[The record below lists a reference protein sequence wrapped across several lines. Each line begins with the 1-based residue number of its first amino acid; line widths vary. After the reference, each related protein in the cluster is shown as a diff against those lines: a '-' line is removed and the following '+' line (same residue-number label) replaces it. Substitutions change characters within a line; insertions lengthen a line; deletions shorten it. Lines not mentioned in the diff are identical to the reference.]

1 MDITRYI
8 PTGKKNAISTKDLM
22 KATKRTQREIGR
34 LVRNARCNGDVILS
48 DSKGGYWLP
57 DYSEADIDKQLTA
70 FIRYM
75 DSKNTYS
82 AVSSAKAAL
91 KRVNSAAQVRINEV

>member
-8 PTGKKNAISTKDLM
+8 PTGKKNAISTKDLV
-22 KATKRTQREIGR
+22 KATKKTQREVCR
-34 LVRNARCNGDVILS
+34 LVRNARCYGAVILT

-57 DYSEADIDKQLTA
+57 DYSEADIEKQLTA

-91 KRVNSAAQVRINEV
+91 KRVNSAAQVQITEV

>member
-8 PTGKKNAISTKDLM
+8 PTGKKNAISTKDLV
-22 KATKRTQREIGR
+22 KATKKTQREVCR
-34 LVRNARCNGDVILS
+34 LVRNARCYGAVILT
-48 DSKGGYWLP
+48 DSKGCYLLP
-57 DYSEADIDKQLTA
+57 DYSEADIEKQLTA

-91 KRVNSAAQVRINEV
+91 KRVNSAAQVQITEV

>member
-34 LVRNARCNGDVILS
+34 LVRNARCNGSVILS

-91 KRVNSAAQVRINEV
+91 KRVNSAAQVQITEV

>member
-1 MDITRYI
+1 MNITTFI
-8 PTGKKNAISTKDLM
+8 PTGKENAISTKDLM
-22 KATKRTQREIGR
+22 KAAKRTKREIGR

-57 DYSEADIDKQLTA
+57 DYGEADIANQLAA

-75 DSKNTYS
+75 ESKNTYS
-82 AVSSAKAAL
+82 AVMSAKAAL
-91 KRVNSAAQVRINEV
+91 KRVNNADQIQLTEV

>member
-8 PTGKKNAISTKDLM
+8 PTGKKNAISTKELM
-22 KATKRTQREIGR
+22 KATKRTQREVVR

-48 DSKGGYWLP
+48 DSKRGYWLP

-91 KRVNSAAQVRINEV
+91 KRVNSAAQVCINEV